1 VQDRSTVPAIKNTIT
16 TWWHENAVRVGSF
29 ETLRRFV
36 IGMYD
41 FFLDS
46 MPEMRQR
53 RFGDL
58 DYDFDFRVNT
68 TAGTVGWRDRLLGV
82 FHSPY
87 QATDPDLFR
96 EMMAILPED
105 ITSFVFIDIG
115 SGKGRALLMAS
126 DYPFKKIL
134 GVELLP
140 GLNRVALQNIRHYKS
155 ASQRCADIDS
165 VCADAR
171 VFTFPADPLV
181 VYLFNPLPECGL
193 VDLMN
198 HLSESVVRN
207 PREVWVLYHNPIL
220 EPVLESIPAL
230 QKVSGTAQ
238 YVLYHS
244 NAGS

>member
-1 VQDRSTVPAIKNTIT
+1 VQDTSPVPSLKNTIKA
-16 TWWHENAVRVGSF
+16 WWSENAALAGSF
-29 ETLRRFV
+29 ETLRRFMV
-36 IGMYD
+36 GVYD
-41 FFLDS
+41 FLRDS
-46 MPEMRQR
+46 LPQMRQR

-68 TAGTVGWRDRLLGV
+68 TAGTVGWHDRLLGI

-96 EMMAILPED
+96 ETMASLPNEL
-105 ITSFVFIDIG
+105 TSFVFIDIG

-140 GLNRVALQNIRHYKS
+140 DLNRVALQNIRDYKS

-171 VFTFPADPLV
+171 VFEFPTDPLV

-193 VDLMN
+193 VDLTH
-198 HLSESVVRN
+198 HLSESVACN
-207 PREVWVLYHNPIL
+207 PRDVWLLYHNP
-220 EPVLESIPAL
+220 VLEKVLISIPTF

-238 YVLYHS
+238 YVLYRS
-244 NAGS
+244 KAGS

>member
-1 VQDRSTVPAIKNTIT
+1 MQDASLRPSFKNTIK

-29 ETLRRFV
+29 ETLRRFMV
-36 IGMYD
+36 GIYD
-41 FFLDS
+41 FLRDS
-46 MPEMRQR
+46 VPQMRQR

-96 EMMAILPED
+96 EMMASLPD
-105 ITSFVFIDIG
+105 DLTSFVFIDIG

-140 GLNRVALQNIRHYKS
+140 DLNRVALQNIRDYKS
-155 ASQRCADIDS
+155 ATQQCGSIDS

-171 VFTFPADPLV
+171 VFEFPPDPLV
-181 VYLFNPLPECGL
+181 VYLFNPLPEDGL
-193 VDLMN
+193 VGLMH
-198 HLSESVVRN
+198 HLSESIVRN

-220 EPVLESIPAL
+220 ERVLESLPTF

-238 YVLYHS
+238 YVLYRS
-244 NAGS
+244 KAGS

>member
-1 VQDRSTVPAIKNTIT
+1 MQDASPSPSFKNTLNS
-16 TWWHENAVRVGSF
+16 WWHENAVRVGSF
-29 ETLRRFV
+29 ETLRRFMV
-36 IGMYD
+36 GIYD
-41 FFLDS
+41 FLGDS
-46 MPEMRQR
+46 VPQMRQR

-96 EMMAILPED
+96 EMMARLPD
-105 ITSFVFIDIG
+105 DLTSFVFIDIG

-140 GLNRVALQNIRHYKS
+140 DLNRVALQNIRDYKS
-155 ASQRCADIDS
+155 ATQQCGSIDS

-171 VFTFPADPLV
+171 VFEFPPDPLV
-181 VYLFNPLPECGL
+181 VYLFNPLPEDGL
-193 VDLMN
+193 VALMH
-198 HLSESVVRN
+198 HLSESIVRN

-220 EPVLESIPAL
+220 ERVLESLPTF

-238 YVLYHS
+238 YVLYRS
-244 NAGS
+244 KAGS